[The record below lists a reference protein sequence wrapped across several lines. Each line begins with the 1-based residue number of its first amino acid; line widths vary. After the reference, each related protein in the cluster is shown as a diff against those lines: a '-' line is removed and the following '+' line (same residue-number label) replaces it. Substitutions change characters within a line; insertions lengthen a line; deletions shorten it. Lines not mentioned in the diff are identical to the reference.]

1 MDADQER
8 TPGRVDWA
16 RVAGILIPVTAIL
29 IVILGTAI
37 ILVAG
42 SEASFGWFA
51 YAPLS
56 NTTFLPEGIVYLGA
70 SSRVGMALC
79 GVGLVVLAF
88 WMGYRTGRRRRP

>member
-1 MDADQER
+1 MDADQEPA
-8 TPGRVDWA
+8 PGRVDWG

-29 IVILGTAI
+29 MVLLGTAI

-56 NTTFLPEGIVYLGA
+56 NTTFLPEGMVYLGA
-70 SSRVGMALC
+70 SSRAGMGLC
-79 GVGLVVLAF
+79 GAGLVVLAF
-88 WMGYRTGRRRRP
+88 WTGYRTGRRRR